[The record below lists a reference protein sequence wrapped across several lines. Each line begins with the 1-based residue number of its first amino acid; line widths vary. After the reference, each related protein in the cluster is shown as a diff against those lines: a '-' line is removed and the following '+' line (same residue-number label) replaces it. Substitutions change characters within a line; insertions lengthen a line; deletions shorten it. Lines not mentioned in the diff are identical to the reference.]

1 MASQVAEPKFFYE
14 LLRILK
20 NAYTGDRINIAHDAE
35 KIAEKYEKKGLQ
47 EKADKLRVQ
56 VQRLGNQRGN
66 GNLYNL
72 DEMTKKLGYELFY
85 PNEAAIRARDFVPT
99 QKNKTKITELIA
111 VVRKKEVFWES
122 EIPLP
127 NKTLLFGPP
136 GTGKTI
142 SAHYIAS
149 LLNLPLILVRLDTLI
164 DSHLGGTA
172 GNLRKVFDLANKQP
186 CVLFLD
192 EFDAIASNRSTLKGD
207 GAENEM
213 KRVVNSLLQNLDALS
228 DEVMLLAATNLDC
241 DIDPAVWRRFHNR
254 MDYELPNE
262 DEMLFYLGK
271 NLTDNLLIHEILP
284 HLIGRSFSD
293 VEIILNKAKTKSILR
308 SVDLSATLIQES
320 LDELLLQELEPRNK
334 S

>member
-35 KIAEKYEKKGLQ
+35 KIAEKYEKRGLQ

-66 GNLYNL
+66 SNL
-72 DEMTKKLGYELFY
+72 DEMAKKLGYELFY

-99 QKNKTKITELIA
+99 QKNKEKIAELIA
-111 VVRKKEVFWES
+111 VVRKKEVFWEA
-122 EIPLP
+122 EIPIP

-172 GNLRKVFDLANKQP
+172 NNLRKLFDVANKQS

-192 EFDAIASNRSTLKGD
+192 EFDAIANNRNALKGD
-207 GAENEM
+207 GPESEM
-213 KRVVNSLLQNLDALS
+213 KRVVNSLLQNLDALN
-228 DEVMLLAATNLDC
+228 DEVILLAATNLDS

-262 DEMLFYLGK
+262 DELLFYLSK
-271 NLTDNLLIHEILP
+271 NLTDNFLIHEILTY
-284 HLIGRSFSD
+284 LIGRSFSD
-293 VEIILNKAKTKSILR
+293 IEIILNKAKTKSILR
-308 SVDLSATLIQES
+308 SVELSAALIQES
-320 LDELLLQELEPRNK
+320 LDELILQDR
-334 S
+334 STS